1 MHVRWT
7 DGRASACTA
16 TSETPHLELHP
27 GVRRPPASERT
38 LWGEGVRSSRSVAS
52 TTEERWAAM
61 PAQRPAAIYV
71 CVLFDRR
78 WNGGRGTG
86 VHGGLDGWTKN
97 NTTPA
102 LLVRQSHSSYTG
114 CLAGRHRPITAPKA
128 QRPHPS
134 PGRLDIQPIPGA
146 AGRRRRPY
154 RRRRRH
160 HCRSRS
166 RWPHPRSPWRSW
178 CCDRRLPSSVE
189 APPSYVLLLLPIEL
203 MALVWRACTYDSAC
217 CRCRPRRRVVRPWS
231 LPPMSQPRDWLPTP
245 SCMPPP
251 TVEPRQSAASRA
263 IVGAQPPGL
272 YNWVDVGR
280 SMVSSTVGLWAS
292 LARPIRPQMFQIP
305 PAPVDQIPR
314 RLTLSSIHIDRS
326 PC

>member
-1 MHVRWT
+1 M
-7 DGRASACTA
+7 
-16 TSETPHLELHP
+16 
-27 GVRRPPASERT
+27 
-38 LWGEGVRSSRSVAS
+38 AS

-217 CRCRPRRRVVRPWS
+217 CCCRCRPRRRVVRGALVAPACRSPGTGCPHRAACRRRRWS
-231 LPPMSQPRDWLPTP
+231 PGS
-245 SCMPPP
+245 PPP
-251 TVEPRQSAASRA
+251 AAPLSAPNLQACIIGWTSDDRWCHPRLVYGPRSRA
-263 IVGAQPPGL
+263 PLDPKCFRSHRPPSIKSH
-272 YNWVDVGR
+272 VD
-280 SMVSSTVGLWAS
+280 
-292 LARPIRPQMFQIP
+292 
-305 PAPVDQIPR
+305 
-314 RLTLSSIHIDRS
+314 
-326 PC
+326 